1 MEGFKMKKYIIY
13 CLVFVV
19 SAGLLFSG
27 GTKKAEKK
35 EIHLGVTIM
44 TREHPYFQSHV
55 IAWENIA
62 KREGV
67 KITILS
73 DEFDPATQKKNIEDL
88 IALGVNGIALA
99 VWEPGLGTSA
109 MKSIVDEGVPA
120 VGLHVNSSEYVAPFV
135 VADNIKAGKI
145 VGKQAAEYW
154 TKKFP
159 NVEPK
164 IGLIYMAGCTACDER
179 VSGFLEGFK
188 STYKGKFTKVAEVD
202 GAGVRDKALKAGED
216 MLSAHPE
223 INLIFGINDDSA
235 LGAISALR
243 NLGRGTADKE
253 LVSGVD
259 ASPSAAEE
267 LRNPESAF
275 KLDGGNSPVVMA
287 ETAYEV
293 LMDVIAGKQV
303 SKLTLHEV
311 SVVTMDNLD
320 DWIKNNYPTKY

>member
-1 MEGFKMKKYIIY
+1 MKK
-13 CLVFVV
+13 LLSLFLLLLLTAAVLL
-19 SAGLLFSG
+19 SADDAQ
-27 GTKKAEKK
+27 KKK
-35 EIHLGVTIM
+35 IHLGVTIM

-62 KREGV
+62 SREGV
-67 KITILS
+67 EITILS

-88 IALGVNGIALA
+88 IALGVDGIALA

-109 MKSIVDEGVPA
+109 VKSIVAEGVPV

-135 VADNIKAGKI
+135 VADNLKAGRI
-145 VGKQAAEYW
+145 VGVQAADYW

-159 NVEPK
+159 KVEPK
-164 IGLIYMAGCTACDER
+164 IGIIYMVGCTSCDER
-179 VSGFLEGFK
+179 VTGFLDGFK
-188 STYKGKFTKVAEVD
+188 SKYKGSYQKTAEVD
-202 GAGVRDKALKAGED
+202 GSGVRDKALKACED

-243 NLGRGTADKE
+243 NLGRGTSARE
-253 LVSGVD
+253 LVCGVD
-259 ASPSAAEE
+259 ASPSATKKKK
-267 LRNPESAF
+267 NPRSAF

-287 ETAYEV
+287 ETAYKT
-293 LMDVIAGKQV
+293 LMDIIAGKKV
-303 SKLTLHEV
+303 PPLTFHEV

>member
-1 MEGFKMKKYIIY
+1 MKKLLSL
-13 CLVFVV
+13 CLCAVLLV
-19 SAGLLFSG
+19 SAGVLFLG
-27 GTKKAEKK
+27 AERATKDKK
-35 EIHLGVTIM
+35 KGVHLGVTIM

-62 KREGV
+62 KKEGV

-109 MKSIVDEGVPA
+109 MKSIVSEGVPA

-135 VADNIKAGKI
+135 VADNVKAGKI
-145 VGKQAAEYW
+145 VGVQAAEYW
-154 TKKFP
+154 AKKFP
-159 NVEPK
+159 KAEPK

-188 STYKGKFTKVAEVD
+188 SKYKGSYKKVAEVD
-202 GAGVRDKALKAGED
+202 GAGVRDKALKACED

-223 INLIFGINDDSA
+223 INIIFGINDDSA

-243 NLGRGTADKE
+243 NMGRGSSDNE
-253 LVSGVD
+253 LVCGVD

-267 LRNPESAF
+267 LRNPDSAF

-287 ETAYEV
+287 QTAYET
-293 LMDVIAGKQV
+293 LTDIIAGKKV
-303 SKLTLHEV
+303 PPLILHEV

-320 DWIKNNYPTKY
+320 DWIENNYPTKY